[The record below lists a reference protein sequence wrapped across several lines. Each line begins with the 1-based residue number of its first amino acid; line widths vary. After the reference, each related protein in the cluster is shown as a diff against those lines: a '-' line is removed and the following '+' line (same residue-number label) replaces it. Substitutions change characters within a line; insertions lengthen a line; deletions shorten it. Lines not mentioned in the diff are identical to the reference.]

1 MSDESE
7 VEGYITDWVPIT
19 DKLWGRGFLVPG
31 GADTVDRTVAGLDL
45 QGKRILDIGSGIGGP
60 ATKLAR
66 DYAASVVGVD
76 IVEDYVAY
84 SAELA
89 KEVAPSASV
98 EFRLIEA
105 GELPL
110 SDADFD
116 CVFTSGVL
124 CHLQDRE
131 GLLRNAFRVLK
142 PGGYVTGY
150 DWYVEEP
157 NPETTHWEEVGG
169 FKMYPTTLEQRLEL
183 LRSIGFVDVLGEDL
197 TGPYTKKIVEE
208 IATLEGPY
216 FEEAAVQTSAE
227 VRDHFIEEWKC
238 MKAALDTGL
247 VKQGLFRG
255 EKPE

>member
-1 MSDESE
+1 M
-7 VEGYITDWVPIT
+7 
-19 DKLWGRGFLVPG
+19 VPG
-31 GADTVDRTVAGLDL
+31 GADTIDRTVAGLDL

-66 DYAASVVGVD
+66 DYGASVVGVD
-76 IVEDYVAY
+76 IVEDFVAY
-84 SAELA
+84 SADLA
-89 KEVAPSASV
+89 KEVAPSANV
-98 EFRLIEA
+98 EFQLIEA

-110 SDADFD
+110 SDASFD
-116 CVFTSGVL
+116 YVFTSGVL
-124 CHLQDRE
+124 CHLEDRE
-131 GLLRNAFRVLK
+131 SLLRNAFRVLK

-157 NPETTHWEEVGG
+157 NPETTRWEEVGG

-183 LRSIGFVDVLGEDL
+183 LRSIGFFDVLGEDL

-216 FEEAAVQTSAE
+216 FEEAAVETSAE

-247 VKQGLFRG
+247 AKQGLFRG
-255 EKPE
+255 KKPE

>member
-19 DKLWGRGFLVPG
+19 DMLWGRGFLVPG
-31 GADTVDRTVAGLDL
+31 GADTIDTTVAGLDL
-45 QGKRILDIGSGIGGP
+45 QGKRVLDIGSGIGGP
-60 ATKLAR
+60 AAKLAR
-66 DYAASVVGVD
+66 DYGASVVGVD
-76 IVEDYVAY
+76 IVEDFVAY

-89 KEVAPSASV
+89 KEVAPSADV
-98 EFRLIEA
+98 EFRLIEP

-110 SDADFD
+110 RDASFD

-124 CHLQDRE
+124 CHLEDRKS
-131 GLLRNAFRVLK
+131 LLHDVFRILR

-169 FKMYPTTLEQRLEL
+169 FKMYPTTLAQRLEL
-183 LRSIGFVDVLGEDL
+183 LRSIGFSDVLGEDL
-197 TGPYTKKIVEE
+197 TGRYTTKIAEE

-216 FEEAAVQTSAE
+216 FEKAAVETSAE
-227 VRDHFIEEWKC
+227 VRDHFIEEWKS

-255 EKPE
+255 KKPN